1 MQKIKQTKVSS
12 LDPLLGHVY
21 SCDDEL
27 PLLGEE
33 SIFDGLIYLSQP
45 ASKVIFIV
53 GGSTSDISY
62 NGSWLRKFSELVS
75 PYDFSVV
82 SAAVAGFTSF
92 QELIRIARDSICIKP
107 DIVISLSGIN
117 DLGFIQ
123 SPDLLHPF
131 VHYYQKDYSITFW
144 DVQQEIVD
152 SHLIVKKAAL
162 VGLDQESTLNGLN
175 LGPSFREPPYK
186 FWLQNIKSSHA
197 ICSTYSASYLAFLQP
212 TMGVGNY
219 EMNDEEQE
227 FFEMYTS
234 SREHYQE
241 HMEAFYSSLLG
252 LNLPDFILDATRVF
266 EGHSNCYQDPRH
278 PNKKGCELLASFIFN
293 TLIQRDLIF
302 SNN

>member
-1 MQKIKQTKVSS
+1 M
-12 LDPLLGHVY
+12 LGHVY

-82 SAAVAGFTSF
+82 SAAVAGYTSF

-131 VHYYQKDYSITFW
+131 VHYYQKKLFDNLLGRPTRNSRFSFNR
-144 DVQQEIVD
+144 E
-152 SHLIVKKAAL
+152 KKAAL